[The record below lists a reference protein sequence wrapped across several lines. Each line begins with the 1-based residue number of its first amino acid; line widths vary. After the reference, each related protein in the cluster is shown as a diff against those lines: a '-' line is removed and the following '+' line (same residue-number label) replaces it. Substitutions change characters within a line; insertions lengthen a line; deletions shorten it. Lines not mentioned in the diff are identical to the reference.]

1 VLETMMNAVL
11 LVLSWTL
18 FVPPAHDV
26 DVHAMPDMETCLERA
41 RAITERIAGLEE
53 DGLKAR
59 LVARCVSVPTGIH
72 T

>member
-1 VLETMMNAVL
+1 MMDAVM

-18 FVPPAHDV
+18 FVPQAHDV
-26 DVHAMPDMETCLERA
+26 DVHAMPDMATCLERA

-53 DGLKAR
+53 GGLNAK
-59 LVARCVSVPTGIH
+59 LVARCVSVPTNIR